1 MGKKKKTLGA
11 GKKKIYFCTKVILS
25 LACVLCSPPPSFSFL
40 LWAVIYVVEKRLIW
54 RGKRQFYSLKHFF
67 FVRFFSLKAER
78 SRPLRHLSVTVAF
91 TLPFSACRY
100 RMGMSSLIIHFF
112 SLVYFFFFKRERDG
126 IFSAVLCELFWCS
139 LFHGQKKRLL
149 KKTTTLNWAP
159 CFLFVIM
166 SGNTS
171 VCREQNTKQDF
182 IKTRFFFF
190 LSLQLQT
197 YFTKIHVGWWDTC
210 WLCTEFYTVWAN
222 LEVRWTKNEIR

>member
-1 MGKKKKTLGA
+1 MNQLLLQQFMGPRIKTNKKKKYRKKNADFKPSRLYVLLCKLCVLNVIRKRRKIKLSSWHNRRFLCRIGGKKKKMFKWERKKKTLGA

-112 SLVYFFFFKRERDG
+112 SLVYFFF
-126 IFSAVLCELFWCS
+126 
-139 LFHGQKKRLL
+139 
-149 KKTTTLNWAP
+149 
-159 CFLFVIM
+159 
-166 SGNTS
+166 
-171 VCREQNTKQDF
+171 
-182 IKTRFFFF
+182 
-190 LSLQLQT
+190 
-197 YFTKIHVGWWDTC
+197 
-210 WLCTEFYTVWAN
+210 
-222 LEVRWTKNEIR
+222 

>member
-1 MGKKKKTLGA
+1 MLWKKGLFDEASGNFTA
-11 GKKKIYFCTKVILS
+11 WNIF
-25 LACVLCSPPPSFSFL
+25 FL
-40 LWAVIYVVEKRLIW
+40 
-54 RGKRQFYSLKHFF
+54 
-67 FVRFFSLKAER
+67 FVFFSLKAER

-100 RMGMSSLIIHFF
+100 RMGMSSLIHFF
-112 SLVYFFFFKRERDG
+112 SLVYFFFFKKTERDG

-149 KKTTTLNWAP
+149 KKKTTLNWAP

-190 LSLQLQT
+190 KLAIANI
-197 YFTKIHVGWWDTC
+197 FHKDPR
-210 WLCTEFYTVWAN
+210 WLMRYLLALYRV
-222 LEVRWTKNEIR
+222 LHRVS